1 MRAAENREALEKAE
15 AAVTDLFARLGAL
28 FDHYPALVGFSVQ
41 EYGTLAKDR
50 LVAALDGNLCIADV
64 SLDGWPGDDAS
75 GVLCSVTQ
83 VMIEVLDERPELKQ
97 LLSGRTFARTLH

>member
-15 AAVTDLFARLGAL
+15 AAVTDLFTRLGAL
-28 FDHYPALVGFSVQ
+28 FDRYPALVGFSVQ
-41 EYGTLAKDR
+41 EFGDLTRDR
-50 LVAALDGNLCIADV
+50 LVATLDGNLCIADV
-64 SLDGWPGDDAS
+64 SVEGWPGVDS
-75 GVLCSVTQ
+75 CGVLSDVTA